1 MKQPDNMEKGNRID
15 LIRHRFSITKEDLD
29 TACLLLDAS
38 QYRGAN
44 NRAYHFILSYNW
56 CSAFYEREGIQTV

>member
-15 LIRHRFSITKEDLD
+15 LIRHRFSRAKEDLD

-38 QYRGAN
+38 QYRGQITEPTIQ
-44 NRAYHFILSYNW
+44 FIIRLMPSFPW
-56 CSAFYEREGIQTV
+56 KVWQ